1 MIKSNGQAKRMPK
14 AQYNGNKSAG
24 QTVDRKLFT
33 RNNALRKKSNNI
45 FCHEFKDFN

>member
-14 AQYNGNKSAG
+14 QQCNYYKSAG